1 MNNHTTRFARV
12 RHSLKDLLGGEFIQ
26 AACAARARLTGEE
39 EKALRALA
47 AEKIDFYPVE
57 LYRRLVDWLPRVGEA
72 CCPPVRSTA
81 PGATS
86 QEFQAHSKPAI
97 APLNCLGF
105 YRVSED
111 GRLFLTSKSEH
122 YHVALGHH
130 FPGYQLLERAR
141 RLGISNATHNV
152 TRGQVTRILEQ
163 ELVRAAAGRSRD
175 EIPESPA
182 GTGRRHGAAL
192 DRVLNL
198 ETGSLAAET
207 AIKMVLARFYRPL
220 PVSPPPKYQGR
231 TPVFVVL
238 GDYQG
243 GLQAN
248 YHGTAVVAQWMR
260 GMWPELLEGLEKH
273 GLLRVRGVRP
283 NDERELE
290 AVFAEYNQGRYKTAA
305 FFHEFIMMNYGA
317 ARLTDSY
324 IRRAYALCRKHDT
337 PTVADEIQTCVWSP
351 EIFMFREYGVTPSI
365 AVVGKGFPGG
375 EYPASRILFNA
386 ALDTLPL
393 FGALVTNG
401 QEELASLAYLVT
413 LRWAEAN
420 AEVTGAVG
428 DYYEERL
435 RDLAARHSGPLASIE
450 GRRHLAGINFHELGT
465 GRRFAKILNE
475 AGLDISVQTYKEGC
489 PPSALT
495 KLPLTAGY
503 EVVDVVLARMEEALR
518 AIDPAAAP
526 HRPSTNGRDGR
537 ARASRRNE
545 KIPRRKS

>member
-1 MNNHTTRFARV
+1 MNNRTTRYVRV

-26 AACAARARLTGEE
+26 AACGARARLAGED
-39 EKALRALA
+39 KKNLLALA
-47 AEKIDFYPVE
+47 AEKIDFYPE
-57 LYRRLVDWLPRVGEA
+57 EHYRRLVEWLPRVGEV
-72 CCPPVRSTA
+72 CCRPVQMSV

-97 APLNCLGF
+97 APLTCLGF
-105 YRVSED
+105 YRISED
-111 GRLFLTSKSEH
+111 GRLFLISKSEH

-130 FPGYQLLERAR
+130 FPGYQLVERAR
-141 RLGISNATHNV
+141 RLGISNATHNI

-175 EIPESPA
+175 GGLEPRT
-182 GTGRRHGAAL
+182 GTGKRGAAL

-198 ETGSLAAET
+198 ETGSLAAEA
-207 AIKMVLARFYRPL
+207 AIKMALARFYKPL
-220 PVSPPPKYQGR
+220 PESPEPPYQGR
-231 TPVFVVL
+231 IPVLVVL
-238 GDYQG
+238 GDSQG

-248 YHGTAVVAQWMR
+248 YHGTTVLAQLMR
-260 GMWPELLEGLEKH
+260 GMWPELLAGLEKQE
-273 GLLRVRGVRP
+273 LLRVRGVRP
-283 NDERELE
+283 NEAKQLE
-290 AVFAEYNQGRYKTAA
+290 AVFTECNQGRYKTAA

-317 ARLTDSY
+317 AQLTDAY
-324 IRRAYALCRKHDT
+324 VRRAYALCRKYDT

-365 AVVGKGFPGG
+365 VVVGKGFPGG

-386 ALDTLPL
+386 SLDTLPL

-420 AEVTGAVG
+420 AEITGAVG

-435 RDLAARHSGPLASIE
+435 RDLAARHPGPLASIE
-450 GRRHLAGINFHELGT
+450 GRRHLAGINFHELDT
-465 GRRFAKILNE
+465 GKRFAKLLNE

-526 HRPSTNGRDGR
+526 LPLSSNGRDGR
-537 ARASRRNE
+537 SRASRRNA
-545 KIPRRKS
+545 KSARRKR